1 MNEEI
6 PIVTLADGRRVAYL
20 EVGDPDG
27 SPVIS
32 CHGGLSSRLDVQSAA
47 APAATLG
54 VRVICPDRPGIGGS
68 DAQPARTLKDWPAE
82 VEQLADHLGLG
93 SFAVM
98 GWSAGGMYAQACAA
112 QLPDRVSRLGLMAS
126 VIPREWPGMIE
137 EINRMDRTLMRLSGH
152 GAAMERLMFWTLRV
166 SARISPTM
174 VAKRSGAPETVAAG
188 MGDAIAAAMVHTRW
202 AVQEYQLL
210 NAPWGFDPAS
220 ITVPTTIWQGT
231 ADDLV
236 PPSWA
241 ERLTA
246 AIPGAELHLVEGANH
261 FLWYD
266 HWDQVLG
273 ALTGDP
279 A

>member
-1 MNEEI
+1 MSDAT
-6 PIVTLADGRRVAYL
+6 PIVTLADGRRVVYL
-20 EVGDPDG
+20 DVGDPDG

-47 APAATLG
+47 SPAGTLG

-68 DAQPARTLKDWPAE
+68 DPQPGRALKDWPLE
-82 VEQLADHLGLG
+82 VEQLADHLGLE

-98 GWSAGGMYAQACAA
+98 GWSAGGTYAQACAA
-112 QLPDRVSRLGLMAS
+112 RLPDRVSRLGLIAS
-126 VIPREWPGMIE
+126 VIPREWPGMME

-152 GAAMERLMFWTLRV
+152 GSLIERLMFWSLRV
-166 SARISPTM
+166 SARISPAK
-174 VAKRSGAPETVAAG
+174 VAKRSGAPKEVAAG
-188 MGDAIAAAMVHTRW
+188 MGDAHAAAMVDTRW

-210 NAPWGFDPAS
+210 NNPWGFDPAS
-220 ITVPTTIWQGT
+220 ITVTTSIWQGT

-236 PPSWA
+236 PTGWA
-241 ERLTA
+241 ERLAA

-266 HWDQVLG
+266 HWDQILG
-273 ALTGDP
+273 ALTRDP

>member
-1 MNEEI
+1 MSDEI
-6 PIVTLADGRRVAYL
+6 PIVTLADGRRVTYL

-47 APAATLG
+47 GSATALG

-68 DAQPARTLKDWPAE
+68 DPQPGRLLKDWPAE
-82 VEQLADHLGLG
+82 VEQLADQLGLG
-93 SFAVM
+93 RFAVM

-126 VIPREWPGMIE
+126 VIPREWPRMIE
-137 EINRMDRTLMRLSGH
+137 EINRLDRTLMRLSGH
-152 GAAMERLMFWTLRV
+152 GAAIERLMFWTLRV
-166 SARISPTM
+166 SARISPAM
-174 VAKRSGAPETVAAG
+174 VARRSGAPDAVAAG
-188 MGDAIAAAMVHTRW
+188 MGDAIAAAMVDTRW

-210 NAPWGFDPAS
+210 DTAWGFDPAS

-241 ERLTA
+241 ERLAA
-246 AIPGAELHLVEGANH
+246 AIHGAELHLVEGADH

-266 HWDQVLG
+266 HWDEVLG
-273 ALTGDP
+273 ALAGDP